1 MSSSSTVSWR
11 GTSSGGGRERKP
23 KRPRSPLARPL
34 FLFALAAFLVLGGGR
49 IASSDGNTMFA
60 LTESLLRGRL
70 DIPAGNGKMGRG
82 GQLYAKADPGQAV
95 VAMPLVVLGRTTARL
110 LPDGPYRRYWPKVVA
125 STLNA
130 VVGAAVLVLFFRTV
144 RSLGYSPRVAL
155 GMSLALG
162 FTTSFLPYTKSFLRE
177 PLLALA
183 LLGAFYDLRQHALR
197 QGHTEDREQDAARPL
212 PPFPLRAGLWL
223 GAGMVVKAT
232 LGLNLLILAGY
243 LAATTLP
250 GGRRRALVGLAIG
263 PLLAIA
269 MLALYN
275 YARFGHPLTTGYDPT
290 VDNFSTPLL
299 VGLYGQLLSSGK
311 SIFLYAPIAFVALYG
326 FSGLARHH
334 RLEAVT
340 AAAIVT
346 VNLVFHARFASW
358 AGEGSWGPRYLVPF
372 LPFFILPAAELW
384 QSGSVWRRRA
394 VHAAIALGLL
404 VQVGGT
410 AIYFGSYMR
419 DLGEYPYERT
429 FSDPLFMVRSH
440 FVPNYTPVVG
450 HWRLLVRNA
459 GELFDPERRPRIDF
473 QPSADPGA
481 RLPVAAEDTDD
492 LRHVID
498 FWFTYLIYAGG
509 RPAVA
514 FGLALVAAAG
524 VLVLGLRL
532 RAAARVS
539 DEPLSHC

>member
-1 MSSSSTVSWR
+1 
-11 GTSSGGGRERKP
+11 
-23 KRPRSPLARPL
+23 
-34 FLFALAAFLVLGGGR
+34 
-49 IASSDGNTMFA
+49 MFA
-60 LTESLLRGRL
+60 LTESLIAGRL
-70 DIPAGNGKMGRG
+70 SIPAGNGKVGRG
-82 GQLYAKADPGQAV
+82 GELYAKADPGQGV
-95 VAMPLVVLGRTTARL
+95 VAMPFVVLGRATAKL

-144 RSLGYSPRVAL
+144 RSLGYAPRVAL

-177 PLLALA
+177 PLLGLT

-197 QGHTEDREQDAARPL
+197 QGHDEDRARDQSRRL
-212 PPFPLRAGLWL
+212 PPLALRAGLWL

-232 LGLNLLILAGY
+232 LGLNLPILAAY

-250 GGRRRALVGLAIG
+250 GGRRRALLAFALG

-269 MLALYN
+269 ILAFYN
-275 YARFGHPLTTGYDPT
+275 YARFGSPLTTGYDPT

-311 SIFLYAPIAFVALYG
+311 SIFLYAPMTLVALFG
-326 FSGLARHH
+326 FAGLARHH

-346 VNLVFHARFASW
+346 ANLVFHARFASW

-384 QSGSVWRRRA
+384 QSGRAWQRRV
-394 VHAAIALGLL
+394 VHIALILGLV

-419 DLGEYPYERT
+419 DIGEYPYERN
-429 FSDPLFMVRSH
+429 FSDPLFMYRSH

-459 GELFDPERRPRIDF
+459 GELVNPETRPRIDF
-473 QPSADPGA
+473 QPSTDPGA

-509 RPAVA
+509 PPALA
-514 FGLALVAAAG
+514 LGLAATAG
-524 VLVLGLRL
+524 IVVIVLGLRL
-532 RAAARVS
+532 RAAARAG